1 MLNTKHS
8 KGFFIRLI
16 SGITLAVVA
25 IVATLAI
32 VIPSKAKYDEYYT
45 TKMAEKAE
53 QERINSLP
61 LELLGITAEL
71 ATGVKYYSDGTAAPV
86 SADFVVKANFT
97 EKGRDFSK
105 KLSSKDFTMTIPEDF
120 AKNGGTIVFSYSYQ
134 PEDTKNDKGETVTP
148 DPVEKTAELKIT
160 LAEPDKTVFSI
171 KVEPTYTE
179 KGYAENLLGERKELP
194 ALDQYNYVYE
204 KSADGT
210 IATFRHAETGIV
222 IKKNITDNLNIIFS
236 NWSKISV
243 DNVDCH
249 FETNAN
255 LNGAKL
261 SYKDGAFVFDNAT
274 TKTVAIMKIEVNN
287 IMFAA
292 GNYELQEKSKFN
304 QLTIKSKAKVETA
317 KSIEV
322 NGMLVERGG
331 TLSITTNDNAINL
344 KNGGV
349 AKLYGNVTLT
359 DTNAEPKITGI
370 TFTGGA
376 RVAVCEDSKVKIVNC
391 AYALGNWV
399 DKNQKGFLAIPET
412 AVKKEK
418 AYYVGENCILDAS
431 GCKNLLYNIDTMT
444 VGVDY
449 TLITAPT
456 ADATGLAQD
465 PDGKEYVLPK
475 LNYTDYSAYLSGN
488 NISFLHNE
496 SKLSFI
502 VNITDKQSVIG
513 DLTVK
518 YSTTDGY
525 YLAVAEG
532 KTVSLSGGI
541 RNVLVIVSGKGTL
554 NFNGQIKTADMT
566 VESGATLNV
575 TASVDRVVDI
585 AAGGAARL
593 YGTVS
598 VTYTGGEKKCALGTD
613 KDSKIYLSETS
624 RVSIS
629 SDFVA
634 IGCWNGKAYLYYPS
648 TATKNG
654 NNVKMGDKALL
665 TCVKGGTYNIEYT
678 AES

>member
-16 SGITLAVVA
+16 SGITLAIVA

-32 VIPSKAKYDEYYT
+32 MIPSKVKYDEYYA

-86 SADFVVKANFT
+86 SADFIVKANFT
-97 EKGRDFSK
+97 EKGRNYSK
-105 KLSSKDFTMTIPEDF
+105 KLSSKDFTMTVPEDF

-148 DPVEKTAELKIT
+148 DPVEKTTELKIT

-179 KGYAENLLGERKELP
+179 KGYAENILGERKELP

-210 IATFRHAETGIV
+210 VATFRHAETGIV
-222 IKKNITDNLNIIFS
+222 IKKNITDNLSIIFS

-287 IMFAA
+287 ITFAS
-292 GNYELQEKSKFN
+292 GNYTFQEKSKFN
-304 QLTIKSKAKVETA
+304 QLTIKSKAKVETT

-331 TLSITTNDNAINL
+331 TLGITTNDNAINL

-376 RVAVCEDSKVKIVNC
+376 RVAVCEDSKIKIVNC

-444 VGVDY
+444 VNVEY

-456 ADATGLAQD
+456 VDATGLAQD

-475 LNYTDYSAYLSGN
+475 LNYIDYSAYLSGN

-496 SKLSFI
+496 SKLSFN
-502 VNITDKQSVIG
+502 VKITDKQTAIG

-518 YSTTDGY
+518 YTTDEGY
-525 YLAVAEG
+525 FFSVAEG
-532 KTVSLSGGI
+532 KTVDLSGGI
-541 RNVLVIVSGKGTL
+541 NKTPVVLSGKGTL
-554 NFNGQIKTADMT
+554 NFNGQIVTSALT
-566 VESGATLNV
+566 VENGATLNV
-575 TASVDRVVDI
+575 VSNNDRAVNI
-585 AAGGAARL
+585 LSEGFAKL
-593 YGTVS
+593 FGTVS
-598 VTYTGGEKKCALGTD
+598 ITYTGEAKGCGLGTD
-613 KDSKIYLSETS
+613 SNTKIYLSATS
-624 RVSIS
+624 QVSVS
-629 SDFVA
+629 SNFVA
-634 IGCWNGKAYLYYPS
+634 IGCWNKKAYLYYP
-648 TATKNG
+648 TGATKNG
-654 NNVKMGDKALL
+654 NNIKMGDKALL
-665 TCVKGGTYNIEYT
+665 TCVRGGTYNIEFV